1 MSSVASPSVNDP
13 QDRPDL
19 VKIHHCVTEILASLD
34 VEGVEFFLELD
45 GKTLNLTLQTKK
57 FLEAQDLAVDL
68 GKKIESIAAADILQ
82 LAVYKRKNADTKA
95 FLIKEMSL
103 GKPEAETE
111 SAESEEP
118 ETPTPSTQP
127 KKPSRNSLKDKS
139 EFDLRPKLRTYGLLN
154 LYLLRMFTALFSL
167 GIGIG
172 AVYGISRLFDSME
185 QKPLTYIDVN
195 QLPGIKSGMNND
207 EVVEYQVVFHRGT
220 HMSGFFIYLPT
231 HPTKQKLPCI
241 FIAPSGTTPLY
252 GQRLE
257 PVNRWEYIDYIRAG
271 YAVFAYDVDGVIP
284 DMSKVNEAPLLRN
297 PDKIA
302 TDRLKSYKAADGGI
316 LNTKLAIDYAIARM
330 PQIDPNAIY
339 TAGSGSGGT
348 IALMAA
354 ASDSRIKGAIAF
366 TPVTDIPKKFPYLI
380 ENISKVV
387 SKYPEAIERFS
398 PYQNAAKINK
408 PLFIFQDD
416 NSTINSSEETN
427 SFVELVSKSNSSV
440 TFFHTPVVPSNF
452 RVDVTPAGIK
462 QSIEWLD
469 SQQKK

>member
-1 MSSVASPSVNDP
+1 MSSVSPSVNDP

-19 VKIHHCVTEILASLD
+19 VEIHNCVTEVLASLD

-45 GKTLNLTLQTKK
+45 GETLKLTLQTKK

-68 GKKIESIAAADILQ
+68 GKKVEQLVAADILQ

-95 FLIKEMSL
+95 FLIKEMAL
-103 GKPEAETE
+103 GKPTDLVEEADQPEIPAP
-111 SAESEEP
+111 SAKFKQ
-118 ETPTPSTQP
+118 PTS
-127 KKPSRNSLKDKS
+127 NSSKDKS
-139 EFDLRPKLRTYGLLN
+139 EFDLRPQLRMYGQLN
-154 LYLLRMFTALFSL
+154 SYLLRMVAALCSL

-195 QLPGIKSGMNND
+195 QLPGLKSAMND
-207 EVVEYQVVFHRGT
+207 DRVTEYQVAFHRGT
-220 HMSGFFIYLPT
+220 HMSGFMIYLPT

-241 FIAPSGTTPLY
+241 FVAPSGTTPLY

-257 PVNRWEYIDYIRAG
+257 PMNRPEYIHYVEAG
-271 YAVFAYDVDGVIP
+271 YAVIAYDVDGVIP
-284 DMSKVNEAPLLRN
+284 DMSAANEAPLLRN
-297 PDKIA
+297 PDKIV

-354 ASDSRIKGAIAF
+354 ATDQRIKGAIAF
-366 TPVTDIPKKFPYLI
+366 TPVTDISKKFPHLI

-387 SKYPEAIERFS
+387 SRYPEAIERFS
-398 PYQNAAKINK
+398 PYQNTTKIAK

-416 NSTINSSEETN
+416 GSTINSVEDTN
-427 SFVELVSKSNSSV
+427 SFVELVSKSNPSV
-440 TFFHTPVVPSNF
+440 TFFHAPVVPSF
-452 RVDVTPAGIK
+452 RSDIPPTGI
-462 QSIEWLD
+462 QQAIEWLD